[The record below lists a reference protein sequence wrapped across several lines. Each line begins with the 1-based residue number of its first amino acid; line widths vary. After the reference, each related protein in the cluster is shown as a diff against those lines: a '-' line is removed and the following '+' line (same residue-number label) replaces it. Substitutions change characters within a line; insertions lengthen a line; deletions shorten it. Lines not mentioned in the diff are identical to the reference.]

1 MVHVQAGGVDRLA
14 GAVAGD
20 AGVAAAVLL
29 PDIHQDEAVLG
40 ARAGDL
46 VSGRVCFNPQQ
57 ILQRF
62 FLQPVHT
69 GSRGAYG
76 CEKKKQQTLP
86 STFKNISIEIIQL
99 GRSGVT
105 ACPEES
111 YSNYTTANRRREVLF
126 IYSFIKDRHVLTCCT
141 FFFIRL

>member
-86 STFKNISIEIIQL
+86 STFKNISIKIIQL
-99 GRSGVT
+99 GE
-105 ACPEES
+105 AELPL
-111 YSNYTTANRRREVLF
+111 VLKSPTP
-126 IYSFIKDRHVLTCCT
+126 ITPQLIAAEKYYLSIHLLKTDMY
-141 FFFIRL
+141 